1 MRMKTTSYVLSA
13 LVAGFAIA
21 GCGKSGDTQQAVSTP
36 GATRNGP
43 PGAPG
48 SPSGGGNIAPMTTA
62 PVGIAP
68 IAGSENLQGGG
79 SGVGQAMKDRAKR
92 TASGPSSSLDQQP
105 PEEENGST
113 GN

>member
-1 MRMKTTSYVLSA
+1 MKTLCFA
-13 LVAGFAIA
+13 LGALFVGAGLV
-21 GCGKSGDTQQAVSTP
+21 GCSKGADANQAANP
-36 GATRNGP
+36 GGPARNAP

-48 SPSGGGNIAPMTTA
+48 GGGSIAPMTTA

-68 IAGSENLQGGG
+68 VAGSETLQGGG

-92 TASGPSSSLDQQP
+92 TASGPSSSVDQQP
-105 PEEENGST
+105 PEDDNGSS